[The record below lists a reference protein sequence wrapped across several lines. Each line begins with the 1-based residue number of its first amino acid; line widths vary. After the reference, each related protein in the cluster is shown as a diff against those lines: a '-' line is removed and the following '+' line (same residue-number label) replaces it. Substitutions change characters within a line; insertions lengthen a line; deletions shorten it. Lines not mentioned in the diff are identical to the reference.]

1 MKHTRIRN
9 LFLLLRYATKVRIGI
24 SFTIYNDS
32 KNDKNTANK
41 LQCGLRE
48 VFYLFCALSCLD
60 ILYLLRD
67 NDLLAGLILF
77 LKIFGC
83 HAELFQE

>member
-1 MKHTRIRN
+1 MASP
-9 LFLLLRYATKVRIGI
+9 LLYT
-24 SFTIYNDS
+24 NDS

-41 LQCGLRE
+41 LQWGLRE

>member
-24 SFTIYNDS
+24 SLLYTNDS